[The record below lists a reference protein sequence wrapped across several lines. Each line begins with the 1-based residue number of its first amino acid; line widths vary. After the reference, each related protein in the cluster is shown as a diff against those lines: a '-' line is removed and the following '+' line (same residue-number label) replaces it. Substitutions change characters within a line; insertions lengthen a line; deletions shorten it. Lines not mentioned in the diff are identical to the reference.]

1 MVSERKL
8 QKDLE
13 KLANA
18 RNSMRS
24 EELERILKRHG
35 YVETP
40 QGKGSHKVL
49 KYPGMPGWTKITIPK
64 KMRPV
69 YVRRAR
75 EKLVAAIQMRGD
87 SSC

>member
-8 QKDLE
+8 EKDLE

-49 KYPGMPGWTKITIPK
+49 KYPGMPGCTDVTIPRN
-64 KMRPV
+64 MRPV
-69 YVRRAR
+69 YVREAR
-75 EKLVAAIQMRGD
+75 EKLVAIIQMREE

>member
-1 MVSERKL
+1 MVSDRRL

-18 RNSMRS
+18 RNLMRS

-49 KYPGMPGWTKITIPK
+49 KYPGTPGWTKITIPK

-75 EKLVAAIQMRGD
+75 EKLVAVIQMRGD